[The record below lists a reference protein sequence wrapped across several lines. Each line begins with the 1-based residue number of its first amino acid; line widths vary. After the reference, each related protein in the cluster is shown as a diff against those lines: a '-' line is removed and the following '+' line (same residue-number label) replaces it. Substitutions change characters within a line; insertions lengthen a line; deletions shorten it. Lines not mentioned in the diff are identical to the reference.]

1 MAEPLP
7 PIVLT
12 IETPAT
18 RDDAWAALTEPQQIA
33 EWFTEASPLGDVGD
47 LYRLDFGEGSIVE
60 GVITLVEPGR
70 RFAHTW
76 VWTDAEPSPETIVT
90 WSIEPSDTGGSRI
103 TLTHAGW
110 AEAGVDMAIREDHEA
125 YWSGYLEDLEA
136 ILAGR
141 G

>member
-125 YWSGYLEDLEA
+125 YWGGYLEDLEA

>member
-47 LYRLDFGEGSIVE
+47 VYRLDFGEGSIVE

-76 VWTDAEPSPETIVT
+76 VWTDAEPSPETLVT

-141 G
+141 D